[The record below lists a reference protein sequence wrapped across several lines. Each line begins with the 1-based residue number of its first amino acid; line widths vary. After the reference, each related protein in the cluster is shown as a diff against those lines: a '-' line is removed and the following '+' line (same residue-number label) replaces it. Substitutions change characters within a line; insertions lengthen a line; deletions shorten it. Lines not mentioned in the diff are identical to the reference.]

1 MKPAEYYVG
10 REQTY
15 VKHLF
20 LEKYLVRVA
29 YNIFSFKSDFVYI
42 DGFSGPW
49 KSEDEEY
56 NDTSF
61 MIALNA
67 LNEVQKGMQ
76 ARGKRTTVRCLF
88 VEKHPRRYAE
98 LEQAVQGLR
107 FQDIYVE
114 TRCGE
119 FEQLIPEII
128 NFIGSSFSL
137 VFIDPTGWT
146 GFALDRI
153 GPLLRKRGEVLI
165 NFMFDSVN
173 RFISDP
179 RPETAATLNPLFG
192 GNEWYDEFVSRAQ
205 QIGSREDAIVTVYQ
219 ERLREFGQLPH
230 VTFTRIKK
238 PTQDRAF
245 FYLVY
250 GTRHWKG
257 LWEFRAVEK
266 NAAPIQEGVRNVA
279 KYRAKETRTG
289 IRDLFSDDA
298 ASEKPRSFEEEKDQ
312 RCWQAKKRLTEL
324 IQDRKRLKYE
334 DIVTVIFE
342 IPLVWPGDLNSWLL
356 EMSRQG
362 SIRIEGMR
370 PHERTPKQGHVI
382 VSTI

>member
-1 MKPAEYYVG
+1 
-10 REQTY
+10 
-15 VKHLF
+15 
-20 LEKYLVRVA
+20 
-29 YNIFSFKSDFVYI
+29 
-42 DGFSGPW
+42 
-49 KSEDEEY
+49 
-56 NDTSF
+56 
-61 MIALNA
+61 
-67 LNEVQKGMQ
+67 
-76 ARGKRTTVRCLF
+76 
-88 VEKHPRRYAE
+88 
-98 LEQAVQGLR
+98 
-107 FQDIYVE
+107 
-114 TRCGE
+114 
-119 FEQLIPEII
+119 
-128 NFIGSSFSL
+128 
-137 VFIDPTGWT
+137 
-146 GFALDRI
+146 
-153 GPLLRKRGEVLI
+153 
-165 NFMFDSVN
+165 
-173 RFISDP
+173 
-179 RPETAATLNPLFG
+179 
-192 GNEWYDEFVSRAQ
+192 
-205 QIGSREDAIVTVYQ
+205 VYQ